1 MAPGSTRGKPFEFKW
16 PEPPP
21 GGSPVAELP
30 SGAQQTAK
38 QIGTPAPAHTG
49 RNKKAAYNFT
59 WGTPAAASSPPPIA
73 GRIPNAGT
81 LTPPTEKRGRGRPRK
96 NLPAPVQ
103 EASVAQAAPAAPV
116 EIFSDKQNPP
126 GKRGRGRPKKIAQD
140 LPQSHSNGSSS
151 DDRVG
156 TLPDITGKRGPGRPK
171 NALSAQ
177 EQTSAKV
184 SIDSQPQ
191 AAPAAVEEKRPRG
204 RPKKVATVGQ
214 PDLPHTATSQMANS
228 PPEAI
233 SSPGGLTTAPI
244 MEAFTPP
251 SMPVAV
257 SLSAVPPEAQES
269 KATPSGRPL
278 DAASVFANFGAPSDG
293 HTEELPETLADDEEL
308 IAIEQKLRA
317 MFNHDAPQA
326 LVRPTHEKKSFLV
339 PANAR
344 RENIEVTKRG
354 TYGTQKRLVAVE
366 RVGTTID
373 TGTRQEE
380 MQKIAAHPLFPE
392 CVKLIVL
399 DQRLKDADAQ
409 GALKLRWRM
418 ERLRRLLSEVD
429 LRVRNTLD
437 LINERSRAL
446 A

>member
-1 MAPGSTRGKPFEFKW
+1 MASGSSRSRPFEFKW
-16 PEPPP
+16 PDPPP
-21 GGSPVAELP
+21 GSHTAEDPSVIGPAQKPILP
-30 SGAQQTAK
+30 SA
-38 QIGTPAPAHTG
+38 PAPTA
-49 RNKKAAYNFT
+49 RNKKAAYNFS
-59 WGTPAAASSPPPIA
+59 WDRALEASSTSQISTRMPD
-73 GRIPNAGT
+73 AGT

-96 NLPAPVQ
+96 NPLVPVQ
-103 EASVAQAAPAAPV
+103 GTNVAQAAPAAVVKNLP
-116 EIFSDKQNPP
+116 DKQNSPEKRGRGRP
-126 GKRGRGRPKKIAQD
+126 KKISQELPQSLSNGSSSDDRGGTLPDISGKRGRGRPKKAPPTQD
-140 LPQSHSNGSSS
+140 
-151 DDRVG
+151 
-156 TLPDITGKRGPGRPK
+156 
-171 NALSAQ
+171 
-177 EQTSAKV
+177 ETSAKA
-184 SIDSQPQ
+184 SIDGQPQ
-191 AAPAAVEEKRPRG
+191 ADSATVEEKRPRG
-204 RPKKVATVGQ
+204 RPKKVGTVGQ
-214 PDLPHTATSQMANS
+214 PDLPNTATSQIANN
-228 PPEAI
+228 PPEAT
-233 SSPGGLTTAPI
+233 SSPGELTTAPI
-244 MEAFTPP
+244 MEAFTSP
-251 SMPVAV
+251 SMPVELPLLV
-257 SLSAVPPEAQES
+257 VPPEAQES

-317 MFNHDAPQA
+317 MFNHEPPQS

-366 RVGTTID
+366 RVGATID

-429 LRVRNTLD
+429 LRVRNILD
-437 LINERSRAL
+437 LVNERSRAL